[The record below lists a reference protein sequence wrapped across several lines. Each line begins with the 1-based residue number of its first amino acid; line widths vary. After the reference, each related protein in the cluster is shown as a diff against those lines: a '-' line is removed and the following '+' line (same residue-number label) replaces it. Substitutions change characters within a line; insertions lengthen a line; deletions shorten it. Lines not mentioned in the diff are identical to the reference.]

1 MFFQSDAERLQA
13 RRSRFS
19 HNPFDSAPELP
30 PSPDN
35 KSKFRGTNQQI
46 EKSYFRLTTDPNP
59 LLVRPVAVLKKSLD
73 NVKKKYIENND
84 YKYASDQLKSIRQ
97 DLTVQNIQNR
107 FTAHVYETHCRI
119 SLESG
124 DLQEFQ
130 QCLSRLQ
137 ELADKG
143 TSRIN
148 HLYTLSLTRPYRS
161 GNRIRRI

>member
-1 MFFQSDAERLQA
+1 MFIQSDAERLQA

-19 HNPFDSAPELP
+19 QNPFESAPELP

-97 DLTVQNIQNR
+97 DLTVQNIQSR
-107 FTAHVYETHCRI
+107 FTAHVYETHCRL

-130 QCLSRLQ
+130 RCMSRLQ

-143 TSRIN
+143 IICIN
-148 HLYTLSLTRPYRS
+148 HLYTFVTHSP
-161 GNRIRRI
+161 I